1 MVDLWQVLR
10 ATWLVGLPA
19 EQPNGVG
26 IRKEQLHRGDVL
38 RLEPEQLAVVLSGA
52 ITDRVSN
59 ADGKVGVI
67 RRYSAR
73 DPILMPVG
81 YLRTERH
88 CEVLVLLDGW
98 QSALPEAAALAQ
110 MLIAA
115 ELLDTKRRLA
125 SVMIDQAS
133 VRIRAHLLAESID
146 PARASPTVISQ
157 YVGCSRE
164 RASAV
169 LGRLARG
176 EQA

>member
-10 ATWLVGLPA
+10 ATWLVILPP
-19 EQPNGVG
+19 EQPTGAS

-38 RLEPEQLAVVLSGA
+38 RLEPEQLAIVLSGA

-81 YLRTERH
+81 DLRAERR
-88 CEVLVLLDGW
+88 CELLVLLDGW
-98 QSALPEAAALAQ
+98 QSALPEAAALVQ
-110 MLIAA
+110 MLMAA

-125 SVMIDQAS
+125 SVMTETAEQ
-133 VRIRAHLLAESID
+133 RIRAHLLAENID
-146 PARASPTVISQ
+146 PAKASPTAVAHYI
-157 YVGCSRE
+157 GCSRE
-164 RASAV
+164 RVSQV

-176 EQA
+176 EQP